1 MKKLFLLVIF
11 FSCCSANIVSSNTE
25 DSAEGSDIDL
35 SRCEIVE
42 KQYIGF
48 SNELFTASFDLNDFI
63 DSISPENIDKDR
75 ETFFSDMDK
84 NWRYQEVY
92 RNYLQ
97 VRFEVYDNI
106 NKLYTKNTD
115 CIVSGDQEISKDQ
128 VREAEKDLSD
138 FITKYED

>member
-1 MKKLFLLVIF
+1 MLF

-75 ETFFSDMDK
+75 EAFFQIDK

-97 VRFEVYDNI
+97 VI
-106 NKLYTKNTD
+106 
-115 CIVSGDQEISKDQ
+115 
-128 VREAEKDLSD
+128 
-138 FITKYED
+138 